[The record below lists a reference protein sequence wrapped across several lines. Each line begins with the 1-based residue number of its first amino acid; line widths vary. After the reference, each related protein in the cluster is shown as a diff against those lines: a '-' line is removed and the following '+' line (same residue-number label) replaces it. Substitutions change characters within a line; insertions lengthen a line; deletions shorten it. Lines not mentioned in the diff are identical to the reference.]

1 VRQWAGLDEHIRH
14 QQRFAFRRHYR
25 ISPWTNCMEL
35 HWGRSCQVYV
45 TPVAPN
51 EICVAAISRDP
62 RLRLDAALAELPVVV
77 GRLEGLE
84 RTSVER
90 GAVSATRKLR
100 HVSQGR
106 IALVGDASGSV
117 DAITGEGLCL
127 SFRQAMVLSECFSAG
142 SLNQYP
148 ARHRSLARRPALMSR
163 LMLTLEDREW
173 FRKRVMQA
181 LATEPQTFARMLAL
195 HVGVLTPL
203 SLAGIGLSLGWDLLT
218 I

>member
-1 VRQWAGLDEHIRH
+1 MLEKAAFSGLVGIARQERCFRGLALRHTGHRNDLGRQPVAERDGAGLVEE
-14 QQRFAFRRHYR
+14 QRRA
-25 ISPWTNCMEL
+25 
-35 HWGRSCQVYV
+35 
-45 TPVAPN
+45 VA
-51 EICVAAISRDP
+51 
-62 RLRLDAALAELPVVV
+62 

-90 GAVSATRKLR
+90 GAVSATRKLLR
-100 HVSQGR
+100 VCQGR

-127 SFRQAMVLSECFSAG
+127 SFRQALVLSECLASS
-142 SLNQYP
+142 SLDRYQ

-163 LMLTLEDREW
+163 LMLTLEGREW
-173 FRKRVMQA
+173 FRRRVMQA
-181 LATEPQTFARMLAL
+181 FVTQPRTFARMLAL

-203 SLAGIGLSLGWDLLT
+203 SLAGIGLSLGWDLWT